1 MQHADSTG
9 RPGADD
15 PRRDHPISRR
25 RMLGY
30 GAAVAASA
38 AATEWLALPA
48 SARAATQTVTVSGT
62 PAGVSP
68 AHIGATEGN
77 VRFDI
82 ADLQDAGINTYRIY
96 GGMARWEWQD
106 DSSTYGSPTID
117 QIKADPGVINWTW
130 WDNAMTTPPSGSDYW
145 WSGDTGLWQG
155 NARTIFSSLQSAGI
169 RPVVTVRNRDNNH
182 NPSWSPNPP
191 VTTADWN
198 EWWEHVFATAYW
210 LNVRND
216 YGVDDYEVH
225 NEPDNSGQGWGG
237 TEADYFSLVQYTADA
252 IRWVYSTYLPGRT
265 PHIYAPVSTGGS
277 SWPLDALQ
285 LVPSYFDSVDIHD
298 YNSDVSSYV
307 ETVHGWLNSTGH
319 GNYPLWLSEWGTYR
333 GGYDNAGTGVKLIVN
348 NLIRMS
354 GGASDQVFGSHVFTF
369 YDWNGFSGGFQNFQG
384 LVDASGSKRASYYAL
399 RMAIRALLGS
409 RPTYASTTS
418 TSDLTAIT
426 ARDSAG
432 GTYLLL
438 TNTAASKTYSVDADL
453 SALVTSGTGTMW
465 QVDATHNDVIVGTPA
480 LSNGH
485 VSFPIPG
492 QAAVLLKF

>member
-1 MQHADSTG
+1 MQHTDSTG

-15 PRRDHPISRR
+15 PRRDLPISRR

-38 AATEWLALPA
+38 AASEWLTLPA
-48 SARAATQTVTVSGT
+48 SAAATQTVTVSGT
-62 PAGVSP
+62 PTGVSP
-68 AHIGATEGN
+68 AYIGATEGN

-117 QIKADPGVINWTW
+117 QIKADPSVINWAW

-169 RPVVTVRNRDNNH
+169 RPVVTVRNRDNNK
-182 NPSWSPNPP
+182 NPAWSPNPP

-210 LNVRND
+210 LNVRNN

-237 TEADYFSLVQYTADA
+237 TEADYFRLVQYTADA

-277 SWPLDALQ
+277 SWPLDGLGQ
-285 LVPSYFDSVDIHD
+285 VPSYFDSVDIHD
-298 YNSDVSSYV
+298 YNSDVSGYV
-307 ETVHGWLNSTGH
+307 ETVHGWMNSTGH
-319 GNYPLWLSEWGTYR
+319 GDYPLWLSEWGTYR
-333 GGYDNAGTGVKLIVN
+333 GGYDNVGTGVKLIIN

-354 GGASDQVFGSHVFTF
+354 GDASDQVFGSHVFTF

-384 LVDASGSKRASYYAL
+384 LVDASGNKRASYYAL
-399 RMAIRALLGS
+399 RMAVRALLGS
-409 RPTYASTTS
+409 RPTYASTAS
-418 TSDLTAIT
+418 SSDLTAIT
-426 ARDSAG
+426 AADSAG

-465 QVDATHNDVIVGTPA
+465 QVDATHNDVIAGTPS

-485 VSFPIPG
+485 VSISIPG
-492 QAAVLLKF
+492 QAAVLLNF